1 MRKQREQDLD
11 MTPMVDV
18 SFLVLIF
25 FMVTASFS
33 IQRAIESPNPVSEQA
48 STRPVDL
55 EREIDP
61 VRLHVDHDGAFLLMA
76 ADWQREPVGKR
87 NLIQDL
93 ADARKEM
100 SSRGRLQI
108 EIDPEAK
115 LQVLVDAID
124 AATIAGFEGY
134 SLTEVDSQL
143 I

>member
-1 MRKQREQDLD
+1 MRKQREQGLD

-18 SFLVLIF
+18 AFLVLIF

-48 STRPVDL
+48 SIRPADL
-55 EREIDP
+55 EKETDP
-61 VRLHVDHDGAFLLMA
+61 IRLHVDHDGAFLLMA

-87 NLIQDL
+87 NLIEDL
-93 ADARKEM
+93 ADARSAKD
-100 SSRGRLQI
+100 SVSLLQI

-124 AATIAGFEGY
+124 AALIAGFKGY
-134 SLTEVDSQL
+134 SLTEVDSLL